1 MTKYIRI
8 YGERNSG
15 TNFVSQLLISNF
27 PVQVVN
33 NVYKEN
39 GDYTNV
45 YDCKHET
52 PVPKQEETIVDIL
65 IVRKLVPWLYSF
77 FKTQWHLQYQQPFQ
91 IFLSNPLQV
100 SNSMSSQ
107 LNERTN
113 QKTDCGT
120 NFVNYR
126 DQNLSIFELRY
137 LKWKEM
143 YDYFDS
149 NKNVVLLQ
157 VDRIQKDMYECELF
171 LKKLNQMY
179 DFMPMEH
186 FQFKPITT
194 YKSGKR
200 QYIPSL
206 KEKKLKREEKQ
217 IIADKIDKLLE
228 NQIDQLHYVLK

>member
-1 MTKYIRI
+1 MSKNIRI

-15 TNFVSQLLISNF
+15 TNFVSQLLTSNF

-33 NVYKEN
+33 NVYMEN
-39 GDYTNV
+39 GDFTNV
-45 YDCKHET
+45 YDWKHET
-52 PVPKQEETIVDIL
+52 PVAKPKENIVDIL
-65 IVRKLVPWLYSF
+65 IVRKLVPWLHSF
-77 FKTQWHLQYQQPFQ
+77 FKTQWHLNYQKPFQ

-107 LNERTN
+107 LNERPN

-143 YDYFDS
+143 YDYFHS

-157 VDRIQKDMYECELF
+157 VDRIQTDMYECELF

-179 DFMPMEH
+179 DFIPTEH
-186 FQFKPITT
+186 FQFKPVTT

-200 QYIPSL
+200 QYIPRI
-206 KEKKLKREEKQ
+206 KEKKLKKEEEQ
-217 IIADKIDKLLE
+217 IIENQIDKLLE
-228 NQIDQLHYVLK
+228 NQIDQLYYIFK

>member
-1 MTKYIRI
+1 MTKDIRI

-15 TNFVSQLLISNF
+15 TNFVNQLLTSNF
-27 PVQVVN
+27 QLQVVN
-33 NVYKEN
+33 NVFEERDEYTCVYDWKHDAPLAKPKEN
-39 GDYTNV
+39 T
-45 YDCKHET
+45 
-52 PVPKQEETIVDIL
+52 VDIL
-65 IVRKLVPWLYSF
+65 IVRKLVPWLHSF
-77 FKTQWHLQYQQPFQ
+77 FKTQWHLQYQEPFHA
-91 IFLSNPLQV
+91 FLSNPLQV

-107 LNERTN
+107 LNERPN
-113 QKTDCGT
+113 QKTHCGT
-120 NFVNYR
+120 KFINYR

-157 VDRIQKDMYECELF
+157 VDRIQTDMYECELF

-179 DFMPMEH
+179 NFIATEH

-206 KEKKLKREEKQ
+206 KEKKLKKEEKQ
-217 IIADKIDKLLE
+217 IIENQKDKLVE
-228 NQIDQLHYVLK
+228 SKIDQLYYILK

>member
-1 MTKYIRI
+1 MTKDIRI

-33 NVYKEN
+33 NVYKKS

-45 YDCKHET
+45 YDWKHET
-52 PVPKQEETIVDIL
+52 PVAKQEETIVDIL

-77 FKTQWHLQYQQPFQ
+77 FKTQWHLQYKEPLDA
-91 IFLSNPLQV
+91 FLSTPLEV
-100 SNSMSSQ
+100 NSSMSSQ
-107 LNERTN
+107 LNERPN
-113 QKTDCGT
+113 EKTDCGT
-120 NFVNYR
+120 KFINYR
-126 DQNLSIFELRY
+126 DQYLSIFELRY

-143 YDYFDS
+143 YHYFHS

-157 VDRIQKDMYECELF
+157 VDRIQTDMYECELF

-186 FQFKPITT
+186 FRFKPITT

-206 KEKKLKREEKQ
+206 KEKKLKTEEKK
-217 IIADKIDKLLE
+217 IIADKKDKLLE
-228 NQIDQLHYVLK
+228 NQIDQLYYILK